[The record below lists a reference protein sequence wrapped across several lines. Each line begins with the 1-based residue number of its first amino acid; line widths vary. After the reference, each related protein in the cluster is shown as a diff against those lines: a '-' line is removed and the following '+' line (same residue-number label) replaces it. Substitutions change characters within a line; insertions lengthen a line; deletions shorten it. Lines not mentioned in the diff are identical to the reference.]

1 MPRGKKEKEAPAKVE
16 AVEEV
21 EEVVAEVAP
30 EPTPEPTPEPAAE
43 VAPVAADVEIGQM
56 LDTPHDG
63 AGKVIHWDA
72 SARVAHVDVIGAII
86 AVTVP

>member
-1 MPRGKKEKEAPAKVE
+1 MPRAKKEKEAPAKVE
-16 AVEEV
+16 SVEEV
-21 EEVVAEVAP
+21 EEVVAEVA
-30 EPTPEPTPEPAAE
+30 PEPTPEPAAE

-63 AGKVIHWDA
+63 AGKVVHWDA